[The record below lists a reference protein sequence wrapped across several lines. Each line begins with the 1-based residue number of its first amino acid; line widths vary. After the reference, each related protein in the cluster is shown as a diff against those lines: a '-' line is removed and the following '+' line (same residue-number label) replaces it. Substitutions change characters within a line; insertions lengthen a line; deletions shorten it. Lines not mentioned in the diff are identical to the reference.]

1 MYLDNEKQDFRWE
14 ACWNAVKGTSKW
26 LNHVEVQRGK
36 KKKPASKRRSDMDIE
51 VEQVFESPLEHGS
64 STPSTTG
71 TPSSSTREAT
81 PGAQTDDSSSL
92 ERPLGRK
99 AAKKAR
105 SRSSSA
111 GEDLFAEHFKEMQVE
126 NRGYYD
132 QVEAKRAAEAVAAR
146 KEMGAF
152 RAAEAERKLRFKAQE
167 LEERRR

>member
-1 MYLDNEKQDFRWE
+1 M
-14 ACWNAVKGTSKW
+14 V
-26 LNHVEVQRGK
+26 
-36 KKKPASKRRSDMDIE
+36 SKRRSKIDLEDE
-51 VEQVFESPLEHGS
+51 HVDESPTDHG
-64 STPSTTG
+64 PSTLFTAG
-71 TPSSSTREAT
+71 TAGSSTRENT
-81 PGAQTDDSSSL
+81 PGAQADDSPSL
-92 ERPLGRK
+92 NCLIGRK